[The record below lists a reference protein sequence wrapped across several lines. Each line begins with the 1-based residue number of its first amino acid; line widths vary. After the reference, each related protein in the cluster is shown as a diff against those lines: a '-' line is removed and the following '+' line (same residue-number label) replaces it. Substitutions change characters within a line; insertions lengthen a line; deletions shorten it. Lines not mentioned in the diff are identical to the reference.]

1 MPNNLFTF
9 PPQKTA
15 KIQVPDDEPIYRVVG
30 KGFWDGATLHPE
42 YNELGQPTL
51 IAYDG
56 VPNFGLLPMNDKA
69 LTKVEEWVE
78 ELKEGAELCK
88 KDPNYGGLGGYRTG
102 VMTQELDVRNYMKRV
117 LDSGRF
123 DPKRVEPAI
132 MSNKVNKATARVI
145 EQIVVDTPEIKSVSA
160 NKKRDQTSQLNG

>member
-1 MPNNLFTF
+1 MTNNLYTF
-9 PPQKTA
+9 PPPKTA
-15 KIQVPDDEPIYRVVG
+15 KIQVPDDEPIYRVTG
-30 KGFWDGATLHPE
+30 KGFWDGATLLPE

-56 VPNFGLLPMNDKA
+56 VPNFSLLPMNEKA
-69 LTKVEEWVE
+69 LKKVEEWIE
-78 ELKEGAELCK
+78 ELKASSEDCK
-88 KDPNYGGLGGYRTG
+88 KHANYGGEGGYRTG

-160 NKKRDQTSQLNG
+160 KKKADQTSQLNG